1 MRTMG
6 LDVGDKR
13 IGVALSDAG
22 GSLAYP
28 LKAIERSTYEVDLSV
43 IEALAKEHDVASIVV
58 GLPISLNGSLGPQA
72 EKVQEFTRRL
82 SQRMSVPI
90 TTYDERFS
98 TTAAER
104 LLIERKLRRQERKG
118 RRDAAAAALVLQA
131 YLDAMRSGNA

>member
-28 LKAIERSTYEVDLSV
+28 LKAIERSTYEVDLSA

-72 EKVQEFTRRL
+72 KKVQEFTRRL

-98 TTAAER
+98 TAAAER